1 MKNKLLPLI
10 ATMFLGFVNLSPA
23 QQPSNPQ
30 SGISKTNPVNK
41 LSSPEDELKKLQQQ
55 FFNENQLS
63 HARHNRNREGKSP
76 VFRLTKDI
84 NDIANSSP
92 VVHSSYLPAPIS
104 QFPVTGNIAFFSA
117 DDGIHGIELWRTDG
131 TSAGTY
137 IVKDVNP
144 GQMSTLMVNMVAI
157 NGKIYFAA
165 SRDGFNFY
173 PWVSDGT
180 ESGTFAI
187 DSTETGRSSLPQRFA
202 GLNDAVFIAFNG
214 TIFDQGIFAKLNDD
228 HHGFTFIN
236 AIKDAGYGGVRELT
250 EAGGLLFFTA
260 SNPNFNRALWRTD
273 GTEEGTYKL
282 TDLIYP
288 NGVPIIP
295 TATSLLTAYNNKLY
309 FSFADATGFKLGV
322 SDGTITGTGLAPGNN
337 GIKIPF
343 ANLYEYS
350 FSVVNNVLFLSGYNQ
365 AGKNGLYK
373 YDAANPNGLVLVTD
387 KFSISPNDAIPNSTL
402 EAGNNTLYFL
412 VSNFQTGSQLWR
424 SDGTDAGTT
433 HIRSFDL
440 PMTSFELPQ
449 PISRLHFYL
458 GNLYFVA
465 NDDLH
470 GTEIWKSDGTTM
482 GTAII
487 KDINP
492 GPENSVSHALT
503 EINGKVAFVAN
514 EFESRKGIELWS
526 TNGTAAGTKLLK
538 DINTTRTLSS
548 SPLQS
553 GSATLND
560 KIIFSADDG
569 VHGFEPYI
577 SDGTE
582 KGTRLLNDISSGP
595 GSSSPGFFSVKN
607 HEFYFVAF
615 PEDFSNPTIYR
626 TNGKAGGL
634 RKIVS
639 WFRFGGDVI
648 SFKVTDK
655 GLVFFIV
662 TNQDTHF
669 WELWRSNGTLSGT
682 FKIADKLASELIE
695 TIGNTVYFMAGDP
708 TIGTELWK
716 SDGSIAGTKKFW
728 SSTVLTYKLFSFRD
742 RLYLVTVDANT
753 ADANTSLW
761 KTNGTTSGTIK
772 LADFPGPFTLLEPA
786 ISEEFLYFTTFSTE
800 PFIMHLWKTNGT
812 VAGTKELQ
820 LQFSSIFQLRDVNG
834 DLFFFGTSAEDP
846 YSLKLWKVSYR
857 SSNIELIKDL
867 GPDFALRGPSESAG
881 DKYFF
886 LVEGDLVPGTD
897 LFDNILWSSDG
908 TASGTG
914 PINDPLLSSL
924 TFISNLTGADDN
936 LFFAADSYPYGNE
949 LFVGKFSR
957 KHRHRESE
965 HMNVAKPGDNVLEKD
980 ASTNDKL
987 KIFPNPTTNVITVF
1001 FRQQRANDLII
1012 TINDQ
1017 AGRVMIRKKL
1027 SAQKGANSVSF
1038 NVESLPAG
1046 SYIIKF
1052 SDRKERVAKFVKD

>member
-1 MKNKLLPLI
+1 MKNKVLPLI
-10 ATMFLGFVNLSPA
+10 ATMLLAFVNLLPA
-23 QQPSNPQ
+23 QQTSNPQ
-30 SGISKTNPVNK
+30 SGIFKTNPVNK

-63 HARHNRNREGKSP
+63 HARHNRNRDGKSP

-92 VVHSSYLPAPIS
+92 VVHSSYLPAPVS

-144 GQMSTLMVNMVAI
+144 GQMNTLMVNMVTI

-214 TIFDQGIFAKLNDD
+214 TIFDQGIFAKVNDD

-260 SNPNFNRALWRTD
+260 SNSNFNRALWRTD

-282 TDLIYP
+282 TDLNYP
-288 NGVPIIP
+288 NGVPHILGV
-295 TATSLLTAYNNKLY
+295 TNFLTAYNNKLY

-337 GIKIPF
+337 GITIP
-343 ANLYEYS
+343 LGSLHEYS
-350 FSVVNNVLFLSGYNQ
+350 FAVVNNVLFLSGYNQ
-365 AGKNGLYK
+365 AIESGLYK
-373 YDAANPNGLVLVTD
+373 YDAANSEGVMLVKD
-387 KFSISPNDAIPNSTL
+387 QFSGAVNFTSF

-440 PMTSFELPQ
+440 PITSFDLPQ
-449 PISRLHFYL
+449 PIFRVHFYL
-458 GNLYFVA
+458 GNLYFLVH
-465 NDDLH
+465 DDLH
-470 GTEIWKSDGTTM
+470 GSEIWKSDGTTI

-503 EINGKVAFVAN
+503 ECNGKVVFVAN
-514 EFESRKGIELWS
+514 ELKSKKGIELWA
-526 TNGTAAGTKLLK
+526 TDGTEAGTKLLK
-538 DINTTRTLSS
+538 DINTTRTLGSF
-548 SPLQS
+548 PLQQ

-569 VHGFEPYI
+569 VHGYQPYV

-582 KGTRLLNDISSGP
+582 KGTRLLGDIGTGP
-595 GSSSPGFFSVKN
+595 GFSSPGFFYAKN
-607 HEFYFVAF
+607 NVGYFVGF
-615 PEDFSNPTIYR
+615 PNDVSHPAIYR
-626 TNGKAGGL
+626 TNGKPQGL
-634 RKIVS
+634 KKIV
-639 WFRFGGDVI
+639 DVNDLI
-648 SFKVTDK
+648 TFKATDK
-655 GLVFFIV
+655 GLVFFV
-662 TNQDTHF
+662 VRSQVSFTL
-669 WELWRSNGTLSGT
+669 ELWRSSGSTSGT
-682 FKIADKLASELIE
+682 FKIADNLASELIE
-695 TIGNTVYFMAGDP
+695 TIGNTVYFMVGDP

-742 RLYLVTVDANT
+742 RLYLVTVDAN
-753 ADANTSLW
+753 AANANTALW
-761 KTNGTTSGTIK
+761 KTNGTTNGTIR
-772 LADFPGPFTLLEPA
+772 LTEIPGPFALLESTITEETLLLPEYEGHHWD
-786 ISEEFLYFTTFSTE
+786 SL
-800 PFIMHLWKTNGT
+800 
-812 VAGTKELQ
+812 
-820 LQFSSIFQLRDVNG
+820 
-834 DLFFFGTSAEDP
+834 DP
-846 YSLKLWKVSYR
+846 
-857 SSNIELIKDL
+857 
-867 GPDFALRGPSESAG
+867 
-881 DKYFF
+881 
-886 LVEGDLVPGTD
+886 
-897 LFDNILWSSDG
+897 
-908 TASGTG
+908 
-914 PINDPLLSSL
+914 
-924 TFISNLTGADDN
+924 
-936 LFFAADSYPYGNE
+936 
-949 LFVGKFSR
+949 
-957 KHRHRESE
+957 
-965 HMNVAKPGDNVLEKD
+965 
-980 ASTNDKL
+980 
-987 KIFPNPTTNVITVF
+987 
-1001 FRQQRANDLII
+1001 
-1012 TINDQ
+1012 
-1017 AGRVMIRKKL
+1017 
-1027 SAQKGANSVSF
+1027 
-1038 NVESLPAG
+1038 
-1046 SYIIKF
+1046 
-1052 SDRKERVAKFVKD
+1052 